1 MNQIGGGGGGGLIWA
16 FTLPLPPSYGGG
28 GVVYFIVRLSRLYYM
43 GQSQGW
49 VSDQARDRILHVGG
63 P

>member
-1 MNQIGGGGGGGLIWA
+1 MWQLHCARILEAERNSPSVARISSRGGC
-16 FTLPLPPSYGGG
+16 
-28 GVVYFIVRLSRLYYM
+28 VVYFIVRLSRLYYI

-49 VSDQARDRILHVGG
+49 VSDQVRDRILHVGG

>member
-1 MNQIGGGGGGGLIWA
+1 MAVPRREQ
-16 FTLPLPPSYGGG
+16 SSSRGG